1 MRNFLLVLTFLCGL
15 AGFAQAPTIECDLM
29 LCPYTNG
36 TAEITNNQTY
46 ETYQWYYK
54 YWFLNGEYEA
64 IDGATSA
71 SFTYDWMTYDQALLK
86 VVVTLNGQEYESN
99 VLQVDSYAWTGLLV
113 ESSWTENEAY
123 IHPDN
128 GHFMICPGSSITNT
142 VGSPYTNFQWYKDGE
157 PIEGATQGTYLF
169 TEAGTY
175 NVVAAPESCPN
186 STSSSPD
193 MIVELREDCTGD
205 IAPVIIG
212 DLMMCPWTE
221 GTAFVSNHQGYETY
235 QWYYKYWFLNDDY
248 VAIEGATS
256 ANFTYD
262 WYTYD
267 QALLKLVTTR
277 NGQTFESNVI
287 QIDSYNWV
295 GLLVESSYDEEQV
308 YIHPDNGHFMM
319 CPGSSITNSV
329 GSPYISF
336 QWYKDGEPIE
346 GATQSTYVFTEPG
359 AYRVVASPDVCPDST
374 TTGPEMIV
382 ELRDDCTAG
391 TENPELKN
399 NITLYP
405 NPANSVLNVQLG
417 NNVSAE
423 GYAIYDVTGKQL
435 TTGSLNGNLS
445 SINIEGLATGSYLI
459 KINGANGQ
467 ATKLFVKQ

>member
-1 MRNFLLVLTFLCGL
+1 MRNFLLILTFICSLV
-15 AGFAQAPTIECDLM
+15 GFAQAPTIEGDLM

-99 VLQVDSYAWTGLLV
+99 TLQIDSYAWAGLLV
-113 ESSWTENEAY
+113 ESNWTENE
-123 IHPDN
+123 
-128 GHFMICPGSSITNT
+128 
-142 VGSPYTNFQWYKDGE
+142 V
-157 PIEGATQGTYLF
+157 
-169 TEAGTY
+169 
-175 NVVAAPESCPN
+175 
-186 STSSSPD
+186 
-193 MIVELREDCTGD
+193 
-205 IAPVIIG
+205 
-212 DLMMCPWTE
+212 
-221 GTAFVSNHQGYETY
+221 
-235 QWYYKYWFLNDDY
+235 Y
-248 VAIEGATS
+248 V
-256 ANFTYD
+256 
-262 WYTYD
+262 
-267 QALLKLVTTR
+267 
-277 NGQTFESNVI
+277 
-287 QIDSYNWV
+287 
-295 GLLVESSYDEEQV
+295 
-308 YIHPDNGHFMM
+308 HPDNGHFMM

-336 QWYKDGEPIE
+336 QWYKDGEAIE
-346 GATQSTYVFTEPG
+346 GATESTYVFTEPG

-399 NITLYP
+399 SITLYP
-405 NPANSVLNVQLG
+405 NPASGVLNVQLG

-423 GYAIYDVTGKQL
+423 GYTIYDVTGKQL

-445 SINIEGLATGSYLI
+445 SINIEALAAGSYLI
-459 KINGANGQ
+459 KVNGANGQ